1 MNKSVE
7 IFKELVNKLKD
18 QNDSEKE
25 LFEELS
31 KVIDKYEKNINY
43 RANLSDKDLI
53 RMFFADDDFDP
64 QNITIS
70 EDLKPFDVV
79 NMGYYNEKTNSFE
92 SYPFKVINVED
103 GKIELLGLKLLG
115 YGHWDDIKDMKFKF
129 IYDKPDTDYFVAH
142 GEIPDKDRLVEIRDN
157 YPERGL
163 FDKDNYDLIAIGS
176 WYWTKTKYEGYGSN
190 AWYVG
195 SNGHVIYGSTSSS
208 LGALPYV
215 VIDL

>member
-176 WYWTKTKYEGYGSN
+176 WYWTKTKYEGYGSG
-190 AWYVG
+190 AWLGDSGGGVDHY
-195 SNGHVIYGSTSSS
+195 STSTSR
-208 LGALPYV
+208 GALPYV

>member
-1 MNKSVE
+1 MNKTVE

-31 KVIDKYEKNINY
+31 KVIDKYEKNIDY
-43 RANLSDKDLI
+43 RANLSDEDLI
-53 RMFFADDDFDP
+53 RMFFDDDFDP
-64 QNITIS
+64 QNITIF

-79 NMGYYNEKTNSFE
+79 TMGYYNEKTNSFE
-92 SYPFKVINVED
+92 TYPFKVINIED
-103 GKIELLGLKLLG
+103 GKVELLGLKLLG

-157 YPERGL
+157 YPNRGL

-176 WYWTKTKYEGYGSN
+176 WYWTKTEYEGYGSD

-195 SNGHVIYGSTSSS
+195 SSGSVNISGTPTSI
-208 LGALPYV
+208 GALPYV

>member
-176 WYWTKTKYEGYGSN
+176 WYWTKTKYEGYGSY
-190 AWYVG
+190 AWRVY
-195 SNGHVIYGSTSSS
+195 SFGHVNYDSTSDSY
-208 LGALPYV
+208 GALPYV

>member
-31 KVIDKYEKNINY
+31 KVIDKYEKYIDY
-43 RANLSDKDLI
+43 RTNLSDKDLI

-79 NMGYYNEKTNSFE
+79 NMGYYNEKSNSFE

-157 YPERGL
+157 YPNRGL
-163 FDKDNYDLIAIGS
+163 FDRDNYDLIAIGS
-176 WYWTKTKYEGYGSN
+176 LYWTKTEYEGYSSN
-190 AWYVG
+190 AWNVR
-195 SNGHVIYGSTSSS
+195 SNGAVYSDSTSGS